1 MKQLIA
7 TILVIGICI
16 SLCACSNQTSEQT
29 VDAQTEPTVQEESP
43 FYEGRLEDFDFTVYP
58 LKQLQEY
65 LGPYCTIVENF
76 WSEAV
81 IYDGTYDYNLVNAAL
96 PGSCLRRY
104 TDENTDYNWVYSV
117 YDVVDGGYFYSIF
130 FGVPLKRTIPP
141 KTTKYGWQ
149 IVPPAV
155 WYM

>member
-16 SLCACSNQTSEQT
+16 SLCTCSNQTSEQT